1 MSGKN
6 AKSKLKTVEETYVK
20 KSLKQQI
27 KDCPDTYIGSL
38 ELTPTTL
45 WTYDPKDERMILKE
59 VNIIPGLYKIFDEIL
74 VNAYDHYI
82 RSKNF
87 PEDNQVTIIKVDI
100 NSDTNTISVYNN
112 GEGIPVVIHQE
123 HNIYVP
129 ELIFGEL
136 LTSSNYD
143 KTEKKITGG
152 KNGYGSKIASLFS
165 NSFIVETVDG
175 KNQKKYIQEYKNNM
189 EYKSK
194 PKISKSTSKP
204 YTKITFQP
212 DFNLLGKGEINHLD
226 EDIINLFNRR
236 VLDMTACTD
245 ESVSVYWNNK
255 KINCKSFEKYVEMY
269 IGPKGNLPRVYEKV
283 SDRWEVIACPWD
295 SNSLEHVS
303 FVNGISTFR
312 GGEHVDY
319 VANQIARKMN
329 NQLKKKKGNK
339 ITLKEAHIKD
349 NMMLF
354 LKCSI
359 ENPSFSSQTKEYM
372 TTVTKNFGSKCNV
385 SDQFIDKL
393 SKTGILQQA
402 QKLGQFKESIKLDK
416 SVTSSKNRRLPIP
429 KYEPANWAGGKKSK
443 ECVLILTEGDSAKSS
458 AEAGFN
464 IIGRDTHGIFPL
476 KGKLLN
482 VRDASLNQIAN
493 NTEINHIR
501 EIMGLQFLK
510 KGTKQKMV
518 YDENLTGL
526 NYGKIMLMCDQ
537 DLDGFHIKGLLMN
550 YIGHFWPSLLEI
562 PGFISAFKTPIVIA
576 TKNNKKDEKISF
588 FSLKHY
594 YDWKKEVNFKQWNI
608 KYYKGL
614 GTSNR
619 TDFQDYFRNFDNH
632 YLEYNNDDDGADEA
646 LNLAFN
652 KKLAD
657 NRKDW
662 LGEYDAND
670 IIDASLK
677 HISYRDL
684 VHKELKHFSNYD
696 NCRNIPNICDGLKP
710 SQRKVIYYLLK
721 YTKNTDELKVAQLAG
736 SVAGKTDYHHGENS
750 MMDTIINMAQDHMGS
765 NNINLLHPEGQFG
778 TRRLNGKD
786 SSSARYI
793 YTYLAPIARTLY
805 KSEDLPLLKY
815 LEDDNGKEIEP
826 EWFLPILPMVLING
840 TEGIGTGYSTFVSL
854 HNPMDVVN
862 NIKKLL
868 KKPNTVDMK
877 PWFRG
882 FNGLIILEED
892 KKGIEKYITYGKYNV
907 PSNNV
912 VDVTELPVGI
922 STERYKEYLTSLIMD
937 SSEKDPNKKSRQCLV
952 DFWDNSTDTQVNFTL
967 KFTPTKYQSFK
978 SAEKLEEL
986 LKISSSGQTKDTYM
1000 HLFNAE
1006 HKMTRYDSA
1015 DDILKEFYHIR
1026 LEYYQKRKDHLLS
1039 KYQKELDIIKE
1050 KIRFIELFI
1059 TDQLQLVN
1067 QPDDVVIKS
1076 LESHNFLQ
1084 FDSGNVKQSNE
1095 EVDDEEN
1102 TATESTMKG
1111 YGYLIGMSIRSLT
1124 QKRIEQ
1130 LKKQRDEK
1138 LVEYNMIDGKTKEN
1152 LWEDDLKE
1160 FEVAYEKMMKEW
1172 MIKMDDGS
1180 HKAGVVKKVGKKK
1193 VVQKKVVKKII
1204 KKV

>member
-1 MSGKN
+1 MMSDHKVIFWDEDGWNITWLNKKDIAIN
-6 AKSKLKTVEETYVK
+6 KKT
-20 KSLKQQI
+20 
-27 KDCPDTYIGSL
+27 
-38 ELTPTTL
+38 
-45 WTYDPKDERMILKE
+45 
-59 VNIIPGLYKIFDEIL
+59 
-74 VNAYDHYI
+74 
-82 RSKNF
+82 
-87 PEDNQVTIIKVDI
+87 IKVDI
-100 NSDTNTISVYNN
+100 DHKILKEKSTNNLSDTKESKEAYIKIKEFADTISDDNTLDISIKDYMMLNNTIKSKLEGYIGKCVQWEEQSVLLDPYILGLWLGCGAESEYKMALTIKDEPKIFKYFKNDMTLKQYGNVYNFTN
-112 GEGIPVVIHQE
+112 NKHIPKKYIVNSLDIRLKVLAGIIDIVGYVSQNSNEICITQCFQHQKFVDDIIFLAKSLGYMVRSSRNIKDKVCMLNISGIGIE
-123 HNIYVP
+123 NIPTLVKRIKRNNSMNRNSMGTGLLKIQEIEAGDYVGLEVDGNNRFVLDDFTVTHNCN
-129 ELIFGEL
+129 IFS
-136 LTSSNYD
+136 T
-143 KTEKKITGG
+143 
-152 KNGYGSKIASLFS
+152 
-165 NSFIVETVDG
+165 SFIVETVDEHS
-175 KNQKKYIQEYKNNM
+175 QKKYTQEFKNNM
-189 EYKSK
+189 EIVGK
-194 PKISKSTSKP
+194 PKIVKFTGKG
-204 YTKITFQP
+204 YTKITFKP
-212 DFNLLGKGEINHLD
+212 DFQLLGKGDASQLD
-226 EDIINLFNRR
+226 DDIINLFHRR

-283 SDRWEVIACPWD
+283 NDRWEVIVCPWD

-303 FVNGISTFR
+303 FVNGIYTFR

-319 VANQIARKMN
+319 VSNQIARKMN

-339 ITLKEAHIKD
+339 INLKEAHIKD

-372 TTVTKNFGSKCNV
+372 TTVTKNFGSKCTV

-402 QKLGQFKESIKLDK
+402 QKLGEFKDSIKLDK
-416 SVTSSKNRRLPIP
+416 SVTSSKKRRLPIP

-476 KGKLLN
+476 RGKLLN
-482 VRDASLNQIAN
+482 VRDATLKQIAN
-493 NTEINHIR
+493 NAEINYIK
-501 EIMGLQFLK
+501 EIMGLQFFK

-518 YDENLTGL
+518 YNKDLTGL
-526 NYGKIMLMCDQ
+526 NYGRIMIMCDQ

-576 TKNNKKDEKISF
+576 TKKNKKGEKVSF
-588 FSLKHY
+588 FSLKNY
-594 YDWKKEVNFKQWNI
+594 SDWKKEINLNQWNI

-619 TDFQDYFRNFDNH
+619 TDFQDYFRNFDDH

-646 LNLAFN
+646 LNLAFS

-657 NRKDW
+657 KRKDW
-662 LGEYDAND
+662 LGEYDPDD

-696 NCRNIPNICDGLKP
+696 NHRNIPNICDGLKP
-710 SQRKVIYYLLK
+710 SQRKVIHYLLK
-721 YTKNTDELKVAQLAG
+721 YTTNYDEIKVAQLAG

-793 YTYLAPIARTLY
+793 YTYLAPIAKILY
-805 KSEDLPLLKY
+805 KSYDLPLLKY
-815 LEDDNGKEIEP
+815 LEDDNGKQIEP
-826 EWFLPILPMVLING
+826 EWFLPILPMILING
-840 TEGIGTGYSTFVSL
+840 SEGIGTGYSTFVSL

-862 NIKKLL
+862 NIRNLL
-868 KKPNTVDMK
+868 KSKDTVEMK

-882 FNGLIILEED
+882 FNGLIIKEENKD
-892 KKGIEKYITYGKYNV
+892 GCDKYITYGKYNV
-907 PSNNV
+907 PSNNEV
-912 VDVTELPVGI
+912 NVTELPVGM
-922 STERYKEYLTSLIMD
+922 STEKYKEYLSSLIID
-937 SSEKDPNKKSRQCLV
+937 GSEKDLNKKKRQCLI

-967 KFTPTKYQSFK
+967 KFTPKKYQSFK

-986 LKISSSGQTKDTYM
+986 LKISSSNQTKDTYM

-1006 HKMTRYDSA
+1006 HKITRYNSA
-1015 DDILKEFYHIR
+1015 DDILHEFYHIR
-1026 LEYYQKRKDHLLS
+1026 LEYYQKRKDYLLS
-1039 KYQKELDIIKE
+1039 
-1050 KIRFIELFI
+1050 
-1059 TDQLQLVN
+1059 N
-1067 QPDDVVIKS
+1067 
-1076 LESHNFLQ
+1076 
-1084 FDSGNVKQSNE
+1084 
-1095 EVDDEEN
+1095 
-1102 TATESTMKG
+1102 
-1111 YGYLIGMSIRSLT
+1111 
-1124 QKRIEQ
+1124 
-1130 LKKQRDEK
+1130 
-1138 LVEYNMIDGKTKEN
+1138 
-1152 LWEDDLKE
+1152 
-1160 FEVAYEKMMKEW
+1160 
-1172 MIKMDDGS
+1172 IKMN
-1180 HKAGVVKKVGKKK
+1180 
-1193 VVQKKVVKKII
+1193 
-1204 KKV
+1204 